1 MASRII
7 VLGSLVVAAFI
18 FQGCTHPENDEG
30 DIELVE
36 IPDAQSFSP
45 DPIEITPGT
54 TVMWHNVDSQT
65 HTSTSD
71 EGLWD
76 SGFMSSGDRYEYTF
90 DEPGEYPYHCELHA
104 FIDEETGECTGQ
116 CGMIIVQALP

>member
-1 MASRII
+1 MESRIL

-18 FQGCTHPENDEG
+18 LQGCSHPAED
-30 DIELVE
+30 DTELVE
-36 IPDAQSFSP
+36 IPDSASFDP
-45 DPIEITPGT
+45 DPVRITAGT
-54 TVMWHNVDSQT
+54 TVMWHNVDAQT
-65 HTSTSD
+65 HTTTSD

-104 FIDEETGECTGQ
+104 IVDQETGECSGQ
-116 CGMIIVQALP
+116 CGTVIVEEAPE